1 MLFTRLSYSS
11 LRVNTNGQPIT
22 CAKGLAWFGYPSANN
37 VAHDEEVECSNMGV
51 CYRSVGEC
59 ACNDGFFGAAC
70 EYMGCVRKGS
80 EPSCSRHGSC
90 LSMRELG
97 LHHEN
102 AGGSPLPIAYGS
114 DPNGAATWDAD
125 RIFGCLCDD
134 GFEGFDCSL
143 RTCPAGTDSRTCS
156 DRGICDHETGKC
168 KCFAGWGSS
177 DGSGNLGPNNDC
189 GSRLKLRGIP

>member
-1 MLFTRLSYSS
+1 M
-11 LRVNTNGQPIT
+11 
-22 CAKGLAWFGYPSANN
+22 KGLAWFGYPSANN

-80 EPSCSRHGSC
+80 EPSCSGHGSC
-90 LSMRELG
+90 LSMRELA